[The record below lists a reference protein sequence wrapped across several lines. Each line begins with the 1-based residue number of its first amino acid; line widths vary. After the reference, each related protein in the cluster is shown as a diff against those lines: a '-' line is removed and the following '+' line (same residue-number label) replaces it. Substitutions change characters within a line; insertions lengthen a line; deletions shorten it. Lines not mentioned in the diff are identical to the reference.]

1 MIRILQNNLPVLK
14 FSSLS
19 KLDGLVHAVTTRQG
33 GVSDPPFDSLNLA
46 GAEDSRE
53 AIQENLSRLCKAM
66 GLKELVQVKQVHG
79 REIKAAEKGDAA
91 YLGEGDGLVTDRPG
105 LGLLVKQ
112 ADCQAVILAAP
123 GKAVANLHAGWRGNV
138 ADMPGY
144 GVEFLEKNYHVDPG
158 EIHAAVSP
166 SLGPCC
172 AEFTNH
178 ATELGR
184 AFLPYE
190 VSENHF
196 DLWRVTFDQLTAR
209 GVKPENIE
217 ISGLCTKCGREF
229 FSYRREGKT
238 GRFGTVAALTR
249 GEDR

>member
-1 MIRILQNNLPVLK
+1 MIRTLVNNLTLLK
-14 FSSLS
+14 FSSLN
-19 KLDGLVHAVTTRQG
+19 KLAGLLHGVTTRQG
-33 GVSDPPFDSLNLA
+33 GVSEAPFDSLNLA
-46 GAEDSRE
+46 GTEDRQE
-53 AIQENLSRLCKAM
+53 AIQENLKRLRLAL
-66 GLKELVQVKQVHG
+66 GLSQLVQVKQVHG
-79 REIKAAEKGDAA
+79 REIKAVKTGDASH
-91 YLGEGDGLVTDRPG
+91 LGEGDGLATDRPG

-112 ADCQAVILAAP
+112 ADCQAVILAVP
-123 GKAVANLHAGWRGNV
+123 GKALANLHAGWRGNV

-144 GVEFLEKNYHVDPG
+144 GVEFLEKYYHVDPG

-178 ATELGR
+178 EKELGK

-196 DLWRVTFDQLTAR
+196 DLWRATFDQLTAR

-238 GRFGTVAALTR
+238 GRFGTVAALTT